1 MNAPIPVTLRGKRKG
16 KIREYHSWTRPY
28 GIHELCIHLAYLM
41 THDFRVITDIIT
53 PHLGIDM
60 ATRIKQDNRA
70 NIVNTDHPR
79 REFRHINKALSMELL
94 IALLLTWLDE
104 ADRVGGGCCVRNGLP
119 NNYSPSGL
127 ADIIAKYPA
136 TEESP
141 AFPIVTE
148 VSIRRKIDTDF
159 YYKQL
164 DQTYRHALIEA
175 EKPGDGPVYGLVI
188 NGGQI
193 ASSVILNA
201 CYRRFLNDNGL
212 NRDSRIRVLPLYT
225 LDFAKI
231 MMKMAEDDTCGFNSG
246 ILSNVFEGLL
256 ADLRE
261 VKLPEERDWMVD
273 RWLNIVNAAQA
284 PELDLGEPPAEDK
297 PDDDSKPK

>member
-1 MNAPIPVTLRGKRKG
+1 MNAPIPVTLRG
-16 KIREYHSWTRPY
+16 EYSWTRPFN
-28 GIHELCIHLAYLM
+28 IRELCVHLGYLM
-41 THDFRVITDIIT
+41 THDFKVLADIIT

-70 NIVNTDHPR
+70 NIVKADHPR

-127 ADIIAKYPA
+127 ADIIADYPA
-136 TEESP
+136 TEEAP

-148 VSIRRKIDTDF
+148 VSIRRKIDTVF
-159 YYKQL
+159 YYSQL
-164 DQTYRHALIEA
+164 DQTYRHALALAEA
-175 EKPGDGPVYGLVI
+175 PGDAPVYGLVI
-188 NGGQI
+188 NGGEI
-193 ASSVILNA
+193 ASSVILHA

-212 NRDSRIRVLPLYT
+212 DRNSRIRVLPVYT

-231 MMKMAEDDTCGFNSG
+231 MMKMAQEDTYGFNSG
-246 ILSNVFEGLL
+246 VLSNVFEGLL

-261 VKLPEERDWMVD
+261 VQLPEERDWMVD

-284 PELDLGEPPAEDK
+284 PELDLEEPPADDK